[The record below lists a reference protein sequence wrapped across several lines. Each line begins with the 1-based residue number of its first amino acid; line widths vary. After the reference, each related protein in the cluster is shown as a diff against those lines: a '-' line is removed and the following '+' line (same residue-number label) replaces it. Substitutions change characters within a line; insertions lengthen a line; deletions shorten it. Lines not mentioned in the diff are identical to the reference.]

1 MRMQQSSA
9 IFLARL
15 DFLQTF
21 AIVLASGRDVSGFY
35 LEYDAFLVG
44 CTPWV
49 LILANVFLSKL
60 VDVCV
65 SAFEYLRYYVP
76 SDHNLVVHVVLIGN
90 GDCNARIPGNILLFP
105 SSHRS
110 VYEYSVAF
118 MINPDRRHVR

>member
-1 MRMQQSSA
+1 MVHAASQCCISCPPDYPQ
-9 IFLARL
+9 I
-15 DFLQTF
+15 F
-21 AIVLASGRDVSGFY
+21 AIVSSDRDVSWLDF
-35 LEYDAFLVG
+35 EYYPFFSG
-44 CTPWV
+44 CAPWV
-49 LILANVFLSKL
+49 LVLANVFLSKL

-65 SAFEYLRYYVP
+65 SAFEHLRYYVP